1 MTPGVLL
8 AGFRRQVRLAR
19 RTPEC
24 STSPNASDWSI
35 APIPRIPSGT
45 LRAEQERD
53 PALLRPVL
61 AEEIGGLQRVIS
73 YAAVRLTPGV
83 DFAGLWGGTTHAEW
97 RGRGLYRA
105 LTAYR
110 ARLALDA
117 GHPYVRV
124 DTSPDS
130 RPILTRLGLH
140 QVTTTTPC
148 VLDPRGSSRS
158 G

>member
-1 MTPGVLL
+1 MFDITERVGLVHRTYPENPEWDA
-8 AGFRRQVRLAR
+8 AGGAGTRPRFAQTRSRRG
-19 RTPEC
+19 
-24 STSPNASDWSI
+24 DW
-35 APIPRIPSGT
+35 R
-45 LRAEQERD
+45 
-53 PALLRPVL
+53 
-61 AEEIGGLQRVIS
+61 LQRVIS
-73 YAAVRLTPGV
+73 YAALRLTPGV